1 MFPARTIPVYLA
13 LGLGLLATLSAAHAE
28 TRQQRKVAYAPP
40 TESAAPAAAPAQ
52 RLGSTDST
60 NTGPLVFSAP
70 PRGTRE
76 EENAMYRPIAE
87 LLSRTLKRE
96 VIYRHADNWLP
107 YSKDMTQGR
116 YDLVF
121 DGPAFNGWRQE
132 RLNHVPLVKLPEPF
146 VFVVITRA
154 DNREIRDMADLAG
167 QRICAHAPPNLGTLT
182 LQSRF
187 PNAARQ
193 PSLKVIRGW
202 DNAFKGMMRGDC
214 IATVVPIKNLEKN
227 DREGKKARI
236 VYRHTALPNQA
247 LSAGPRITA
256 TMRDRIQ
263 QAMLSTEGRQ
273 ATTALRA
280 AYAGRDF
287 VPASAKEYAGLGAY
301 LRDELYYSY

>member
-1 MFPARTIPVYLA
+1 MHPTRTTLVSLTF
-13 LGLGLLATLSAAHAE
+13 GLGLLATLSTTHAE
-28 TRQQRKVAYAPP
+28 SRQQRKVAYAPP
-40 TESAAPAAAPAQ
+40 TAAAAPAAAPAS
-52 RLGSTDST
+52 RLGSTDAT

-76 EENAMYRPIAE
+76 AEIAMYQPVAE

-96 VIYRHADNWLP
+96 VVYRHADNWLT

-121 DGPAFNGWRQE
+121 DGPAFNGWRQD

-154 DNREIRDMADLAG
+154 ENRDIRDIADLAG

-182 LQSRF
+182 LLSLF

-193 PSLKVIRGW
+193 PAIKTTEGW
-202 DNAFKGMMRGDC
+202 DNAFKRMMRGDC

-227 DREGKKARI
+227 DREGKKARV
-236 VYRHTALPNQA
+236 VYRHAALPNQA

-256 TMRDRIQ
+256 EMRDRIQ
-263 QAMLSTEGRQ
+263 QAMLSKEGRQ
-273 ATTALRA
+273 ATAALRA
-280 AYAGRDF
+280 TYAGRDF
-287 VPASAKEYAGLGAY
+287 VPASAKEYAGLGVY
-301 LRDELYYSY
+301 LRDSLYYSY

>member
-1 MFPARTIPVYLA
+1 MLAARKSSISTL
-13 LGLGLLATLSAAHAE
+13 LGLGLLVTLSVSSAAE

-40 TESAAPAAAPAQ
+40 ASTTPAIPGV
-52 RLGSTDST
+52 RLGLDTTGT
-60 NTGPLVFSAP
+60 NALVFSAP
-70 PRGTRE
+70 PRGSRE
-76 EENAMYRPIAE
+76 EETAAYQPIAE

-96 VIYRHADNWLP
+96 VVYRHANNWLT

-154 DNREIRDMADLAG
+154 ENHEIRDIADLAG
-167 QRICAHAPPNLGTLT
+167 RRICAHAPPNLDTLM
-182 LQSRF
+182 LLSRF
-187 PNAARQ
+187 PHAARQ
-193 PSLKVIRGW
+193 PAIRVTEGW
-202 DNAFKGMMRGDC
+202 DRAFKRMMKGDC

-227 DREGKKARI
+227 DREGKLARI

-256 TMRDRIQ
+256 AMRNRIQ
-263 QAMLSTEGRQ
+263 QVLLSAEGRQ
-273 ATTALRA
+273 ATATLRA
-280 AYAGRDF
+280 TYAGRDF
-287 VPASAKEYAGLGAY
+287 VPATAKEYAGLGVY
-301 LRDELYYSY
+301 LRDELYYSH